1 MSTANPASPRLP
13 LRRALPIFGA
23 LFILTG
29 CAGLLAE
36 QCFEKLL
43 TRLVGAS
50 TPAAA
55 IVLAVYFLGLT
66 IGNALYGRRLAGRGS
81 SLKIY
86 ALLEWGV
93 GVWALALIAL
103 AGPLVPA
110 LVPLLRPGLDHFWL
124 LQSLRFLIACL
135 WILPPTILMGASFP
149 AVVDALAQLRVPQ
162 PRRAVSRFY
171 ALNLLGAIAGAL
183 LGPFLTFPR
192 WGLYGTLGFTAAAD
206 GIAGL
211 GALWLA
217 SRLHLRGPEKK
228 ISMENSSLPSSRQ
241 QPLQKLPAGL
251 SLLALTAGASGF
263 LFFGLEVVWTH
274 LLGAAIGNSV
284 YAFAGML
291 ACVLAGLG
299 LGGALITRLLPEDR
313 PRSPAFIAGLLALS
327 AAALALQF
335 LRWPVAPG
343 EFMRL
348 GGAID
353 TFAGGEFLRWRET
366 VLLLLPPA
374 TALGMIFPALFRLEN
389 FPLAARA
396 RAVAL
401 LGGCNAVGCVLGALL
416 TGFVLIPQFGSETTL
431 RVLALTLIALG
442 FALALAHA
450 RGAVRIALAAALGAL
465 ALVWVGLP
473 HWNLLQLTSGGPVYF
488 RSAFVSADSTLRF
501 FHEDTR
507 GGLTTVV
514 GNAGLPVSESPTP
527 DIYRT
532 LLTNG
537 KFQANDAGEVN
548 AQTGLALV
556 PLLHASHFDDALVI
570 GLGSGHTASVVH
582 EMGFHHIDIAE
593 IAPGIVAAA
602 GREFPHIN
610 SRILQQPN
618 VSLHLE
624 DGRNWLLLSEK
635 KYDMITMEISSVW
648 FAGSTSL
655 YSREFYTLARARLKP
670 GGILQQWIQIHHIGE
685 REIGSV
691 IATLRGVFPRVS
703 FWVVGGQ
710 GILIA
715 GDGPQQLQ
723 PASLAAYFQ
732 SNPWR
737 AADTAGRRE
746 RLGELAAG
754 RLLAPDEVDALLV
767 AKSFPRN
774 SDSNRF
780 LEYAT
785 PRYNLSRAPHEQQN
799 LRALGRYAKFPPLE
813 TAGPVSPE
821 IRALLTAVT
830 PELQRKKFELDAV
843 LP

>member
-1 MSTANPASPRLP
+1 MSPRVPLRLALP
-13 LRRALPIFGA
+13 LFGA

-66 IGNALYGRRLAGRGS
+66 LGNALYGRRLAGRGS
-81 SLKIY
+81 PLKIY

-93 GVWALALIAL
+93 GLWALALIAL

-149 AVVDALAQLRVPQ
+149 AVVDALARLRVPQ

-183 LGPFLTFPR
+183 IGPFLTFPR

-217 SRLHLRGPEKK
+217 SRLRLRTAERK
-228 ISMENSSLPSSRQ
+228 IGVENYSVEPG
-241 QPLQKLPAGL
+241 QKLPAGL

-348 GGAID
+348 GGKIES
-353 TFAGGEFLRWRET
+353 FAGGEFLRWSET

-416 TGFVLIPQFGSETTL
+416 TGFVLIPQWGSELTL
-431 RVLALTLIALG
+431 RLLAFALIALG
-442 FALALAHA
+442 FALAIAHA
-450 RGAVRIALAAALGAL
+450 RGGARLALGGALVALAILWA
-465 ALVWVGLP
+465 GLP
-473 HWNLLQLTSGGPVYF
+473 HWNLLHLTNGGPVYF

-514 GNAGLPVSESPTP
+514 GNAGSPVAESPTP
-527 DIYRT
+527 DFYRT

-537 KFQANDAGEVN
+537 KFQANDSGEVD

-556 PLLHASHFDDALVI
+556 PILHAPRFDDALVI
-570 GLGSGHTASVVH
+570 GLGSGHTASIVH
-582 EMGFHHIDIAE
+582 EMGFKQIDIAE

-610 SRILQQPN
+610 GRILEQPN

-655 YSREFYTLARARLKP
+655 YSREFYALARARLKP

-691 IATLRGVFPRVS
+691 IATLREVFPRVS

-723 PASLAAYFQ
+723 PEALAAYFKN
-732 SNPWR
+732 NPWR
-737 AADTAGRRE
+737 AADRDAMRD

-754 RLLAPDEVDALLV
+754 RLLAPDEVDALL
-767 AKSFPRN
+767 AAEAFPRN

-785 PRYNLSRAPHEQQN
+785 PRYNLSRAPHEQMN
-799 LRALGRYAKFPPLE
+799 LRALGRYAKFPPLQ
-813 TAGPVSPE
+813 TAGPVSAE
-821 IRALLTAVT
+821 LRDLLAGVT
-830 PELQRKKFELDAV
+830 PALQRKKFELDTAGR
-843 LP
+843 